1 MEPEI
6 VNNCFENVVNNA
18 GFQHL
23 AENIFSYLNYK
34 DLQSCQCINR
44 SSKSILANP
53 RFWLQK
59 FIQLGMSKKNQNDW
73 IQAIQLTKDT
83 DFETN
88 IQLYLKKS
96 FSKGKIMNIPCCIDE
111 NALQMS
117 CELIK
122 KFGGL
127 FFIIVKCMSD
137 YVYNKIEFEDFSPGC
152 FQALAALD
160 FSCFLSSNSNR
171 FFYSLLAGHG
181 NLNMMKVISPL
192 LSNPNIPEFIG
203 DDDKLYHYT
212 PFTYAAR
219 YGQLEIIKFLEP
231 ISDNLTGN
239 ALQLAISQAKLLN
252 QNHVVEYLKTLSFD
266 Q

>member
-88 IQLYLKKS
+88 ILCLSYS
-96 FSKGKIMNIPCCIDE
+96 MCR
-111 NALQMS
+111 
-117 CELIK
+117 
-122 KFGGL
+122 
-127 FFIIVKCMSD
+127 IV
-137 YVYNKIEFEDFSPGC
+137 
-152 FQALAALD
+152 Q
-160 FSCFLSSNSNR
+160 
-171 FFYSLLAGHG
+171 
-181 NLNMMKVISPL
+181 
-192 LSNPNIPEFIG
+192 
-203 DDDKLYHYT
+203 
-212 PFTYAAR
+212 
-219 YGQLEIIKFLEP
+219 
-231 ISDNLTGN
+231 
-239 ALQLAISQAKLLN
+239 
-252 QNHVVEYLKTLSFD
+252 
-266 Q
+266 